1 MINADLSYAVCSS
14 APKRI
19 HRYDG
24 VPAVEPSSR
33 DAKPPSGW
41 APHPA
46 PDPRLLRCHLRHI
59 LHTYTLFSGRPR
71 ERLAAP
77 MPDPPAPR
85 PPAKRGRAAGFNTPN
100 RFEPLHLEPD
110 PAEPGEEGFEERV
123 PTRYLIDA
131 SRSILAE
138 NDSPDVGFRFSLN
151 PYRGCEH
158 GCVYCYARPT
168 HEYLGFSAGLD
179 FETKIL
185 VKEQAPELLEA
196 ALRKRSWQP
205 QVVALSGNT
214 DCYQP
219 VERRLQLTRRCLE
232 VFLRFRNPVSLI
244 TKNHLVTRDLDIL
257 ERMAALDLVHVTLS
271 ITSLDRRLTA
281 AMEPRTSRPE
291 RRLQALEELSRA
303 GVPAGVNVAPLIPG
317 LNDSEAPAILEAA
330 AARGARWANYIL
342 VRLPGAVRPL
352 FLDWLQR
359 HYPDRAEQGR
369 APARGGAGGTA
380 LGRPLR
386 PPHAGRGGAGGA
398 GEPVLQDRQAEGGPG
413 RRGARAGRAPLPP
426 AGGGSTGAVR
436 GGVRGGGGRTVQGLD
451 PVLPCIAPHRGTRA
465 PGVDHRSHDG
475 AVVPARPGCTIRVL
489 SIAVRTLPDAARPTG
504 RRHSP
509 PCSGSSPF
517 GIR

>member
-1 MINADLSYAVCSS
+1 
-14 APKRI
+14 
-19 HRYDG
+19 
-24 VPAVEPSSR
+24 
-33 DAKPPSGW
+33 
-41 APHPA
+41 
-46 PDPRLLRCHLRHI
+46 
-59 LHTYTLFSGRPR
+59 
-71 ERLAAP
+71 
-77 MPDPPAPR
+77 MPDPATPR
-85 PPAKRGRAAGFNTPN
+85 PPGKRGRAAGFNTPN

-179 FETKIL
+179 FETRIL

-219 VERRLQLTRRCLE
+219 VERRLQLTRQCLE

-257 ERMAALDLVHVTLS
+257 ESMAALDLVHVTLS

-291 RRLQALEELSRA
+291 RRLQALQELSRA

-342 VRLPGAVRPL
+342 VRLPGAVQPL

-359 HYPDRAEQGR
+359 HYPDRAGKVVHRLEAVRRGQLSDARYGHRMRGEGELAELVGR
-369 APARGGAGGTA
+369 FFKIAKRKAGLDRPAPAMA
-380 LGRPLR
+380 
-386 PPHAGRGGAGGA
+386 
-398 GEPVLQDRQAEGGPG
+398 
-413 RRGARAGRAPLPP
+413 
-426 AGGGSTGAVR
+426 
-436 GGVRGGGGRTVQGLD
+436 
-451 PVLPCIAPHRGTRA
+451 
-465 PGVDHRSHDG
+465 VDHF
-475 AVVPARPGCTIRVL
+475 
-489 SIAVRTLPDAARPTG
+489 
-504 RRHSP
+504 RRQ
-509 PCSGSSPF
+509 GEDQLELF
-517 GIR
+517 GEG